1 MSTGKL
7 LHVREIQIKT
17 YMSLHFTLIRKQVKT
32 RLITPNIDMSVEQ
45 VELSYIANWST
56 KWENHFG

>member
-32 RLITPNIDMSVEQ
+32 RLITLNIDMSVEQ